1 MKIIR
6 YKTAGEMLTQ
16 IRNGSLQKQT
26 ITGTVEKPY
35 SEEALKEAEAEAI
48 PGTIEVI
55 DAVPPVA
62 NNVAHHVLHDQL
74 ALVDRAT
81 GKPYVVYVENGKLMM
96 EVI

>member
-16 IRNGSLQKQT
+16 DRYGSFQKLT
-26 ITGTVEKPY
+26 ITGMVEKSY
-35 SEEALKEAEAEAI
+35 SEEALKEAETEAI

-55 DAVPPVA
+55 DALPPVA
-62 NNVAHHVLHDQL
+62 NDVAHHVLHDQL

-81 GKPYVVYVENGKLMM
+81 GKPYAIYVENGKLMM
-96 EVI
+96 EAI

>member
-55 DAVPPVA
+55 DAVLP
-62 NNVAHHVLHDQL
+62 VAHHVLHDQL

-96 EVI
+96 EASDGD